1 MNAEVDEV
9 ARQAS
14 SDAKDESLGI
24 RLEVQ
29 KFPSIEEFHT
39 FGIQGNMGWMT
50 PITSYLKDS
59 QLPSDPDEARRIKK
73 SATKFTHLNDVL
85 YKRRFSLL
93 Y

>member
-14 SDAKDESLGI
+14 SDAKDEPLGI

-59 QLPSDPDEARRIKK
+59 QLPLDPDEARRIKK
-73 SATKFTHLNDVL
+73 
-85 YKRRFSLL
+85 
-93 Y
+93 